1 MSSLTVYRRRV
12 VDDEL
17 DELIG
22 ELAAIA
28 IEGPKGVGKTRTAL
42 GRARTVHR
50 LDDAAELY
58 VARGDPARLLDG
70 ESPDRRMA
78 ATAAVWD
85 LVRRAVD
92 DGAPPGSFLL
102 TGSAVPDPPPT
113 HSGAGRIVSLR
124 LRPLALAERLDGA
137 TVSLAELLSGARP
150 NITGATD
157 VALGE
162 YTELILA
169 SGLPGVAGLSG
180 RARRLQLTGYIERI
194 VDRDVRDD
202 AGVVIRNPAAL
213 RRWLAAYAAAS
224 STSASF
230 EERCVTPPAPG
241 TSTSRRGPL
250 PTPTVTR
257 SRGCGCWTR
266 CRRGYRP
273 ATRCQSSGRRPSIS
287 LPTPGWPLSC
297 SARAPT
303 RCWPAAAAARRS
315 RATARCSAPCS
326 RAWPRSRCASTPRT
340 TRRGWGTCAPRA
352 AGHEIDLIV
361 ERADGAVVAVEVKL
375 ARDVAPDDLRHLA
388 WLSERLGDRVLDQ
401 VILTTGPAAYR
412 RPTASP
418 SCRSR
423 CSGPDPPLGAW
434 VANRP
439 EPGSGV
445 SGRPNHKRRSP
456 AGPENGFRAC
466 ACSRRAADPGC

>member
-1 MSSLTVYRRRV
+1 VSSLAVYRRRV

-17 DELIG
+17 DELITA
-22 ELAAIA
+22 LAAIA

-50 LDDAAELY
+50 LDDPAELE
-58 VARGDPARLLDG
+58 VARADPARLLDG
-70 ESPDRRMA
+70 ESPVLIDEWQRLPQ
-78 ATAAVWD
+78 VWD

-124 LRPLALAERLDGA
+124 MRPLALAERLDGA
-137 TVSLAELLSGARP
+137 TVSLADLLSGTRP

-157 VALGE
+157 LALGE

-169 SGLPGVAGLSG
+169 SGLPGLAGLSG
-180 RARRLQLTGYIERI
+180 RARRLQLAGYIERI

-202 AGVVIRNPAAL
+202 AGVVIRSPEAL
-213 RRWLAAYAAAS
+213 RRWLAAYAAAT

-230 EERCVTPPAPG
+230 ESLRDAASAGYEHKPSRTAADAYRDALTRLWVLDELPAWIPTRNPLSELGQAPKHQLADPALAAQLLGASADSLLAGRSSGPPVVRDG
-241 TSTSRRGPL
+241 TLLGALFESLATQSVR
-250 PTPTVTR
+250 V
-257 SRGCGCWTR
+257 
-266 CRRGYRP
+266 Y
-273 ATRCQSSGRRPSIS
+273 ATRNEAQVGHLR
-287 LPTPGWPLSC
+287 
-297 SARAPT
+297 
-303 RCWPAAAAARRS
+303 
-315 RATARCSAPCS
+315 TARG
-326 RAWPRSRCASTPRT
+326 R
-340 TRRGWGTCAPRA
+340 
-352 AGHEIDLIV
+352 HEIDLVV

-412 RPTASP
+412 RPDGIAIVP
-418 SCRSR
+418 LALL
-423 CSGPDPPLGAW
+423 GP
-434 VANRP
+434 
-439 EPGSGV
+439 
-445 SGRPNHKRRSP
+445 
-456 AGPENGFRAC
+456 
-466 ACSRRAADPGC
+466 